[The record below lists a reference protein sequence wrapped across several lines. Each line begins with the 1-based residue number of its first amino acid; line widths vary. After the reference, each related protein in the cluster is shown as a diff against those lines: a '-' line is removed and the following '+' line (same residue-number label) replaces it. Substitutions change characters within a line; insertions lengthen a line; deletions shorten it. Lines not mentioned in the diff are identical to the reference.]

1 MTTAKKT
8 KKALEFVTW
17 TAIAFGFW
25 FITMT
30 AIAQATPTEVPPC
43 PPDYHQG
50 LRPQR
55 STSSAAITSQEM
67 AALQK
72 NHNKT
77 GSETGYTKTG
87 TGYSRRKQ

>member
-25 FITMT
+25 FVTMT

-50 LRPQR
+50 LRP
-55 STSSAAITSQEM
+55 
-67 AALQK
+67 
-72 NHNKT
+72 
-77 GSETGYTKTG
+77 
-87 TGYSRRKQ
+87 